1 MDTIRYNG
9 AVLAAVLWSLAGT
22 AAIISCI
29 TMLVRGDHPVYLFG
43 VLGGLLMFWFA
54 WKNLREAQ
62 GKTSKG
68 D

>member
-9 AVLAAVLWSLAGT
+9 AALAAVLWSLAGT

-29 TMLVRGDHPVYLFG
+29 IMLVREEHPVYLIG

-54 WKNLREAQ
+54 WKHLRRAQ
-62 GKTSKG
+62 GKTSQ
-68 D
+68 DD